1 MKANAE
7 FRQYLSTQAF
17 DIQPETQESSPKRPD
32 LKQLFAKIIRF
43 LSSNSEPRIEFKR
56 DRLGNHFWRVYDP
69 NTNQS
74 ATFSSEL
81 EVRIWLEQR
90 YVR

>member
-1 MKANAE
+1 MKADAE

-17 DIQPETQESSPKRPD
+17 DIQPEIQEFSPKRLD
-32 LKQLFAKIIRF
+32 LKKIFAEVVRF
-43 LSSNSEPRIEFKR
+43 LSDSSEPRIQFKR

-69 NTNQS
+69 STNQS
-74 ATFSSEL
+74 ATFSSEA